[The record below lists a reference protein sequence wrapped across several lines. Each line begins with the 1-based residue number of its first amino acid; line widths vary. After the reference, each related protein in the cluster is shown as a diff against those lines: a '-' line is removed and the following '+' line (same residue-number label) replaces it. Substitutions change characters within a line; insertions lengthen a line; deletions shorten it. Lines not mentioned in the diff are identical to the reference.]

1 MILLKGS
8 TEGTRFLFRKT
19 AKSASCMETKSH
31 NIAIEESP
39 GSVPALD
46 RTLDILEL
54 LSDAPKGLT
63 LSELSQ
69 RLEIPKNAVFRIS
82 QTLMAR
88 RYLTRDPETMAFRLT
103 GQWLKLATPR
113 LGGVSLATLARPAM
127 TALRDVTGET
137 TQLGV
142 LCADEGT
149 VIEQVEGTRS
159 LRIVVDLGLRF
170 PLYNNAPGKLFLA
183 HLSDGRRNEMI
194 ADMELTPCT
203 PRTITDKALLRKECE
218 SIVAKGFSVDH
229 AEADEGVHCIAAP
242 IVCEFEGVVGALWI
256 SGPAKRLPKS
266 RFRELGEE
274 VKDAARK
281 VSQQIAQMG

>member
-1 MILLKGS
+1 
-8 TEGTRFLFRKT
+8 
-19 AKSASCMETKSH
+19 METKSH

-46 RTLDILEL
+46 RTLNILEL
-54 LSDAPKGLT
+54 LSDGPKGLT

-113 LGGVSLATLARPAM
+113 LDGVSLATLARPAM

-149 VIEQVEGTRS
+149 IIEQVEGTRS

-183 HLSDGRRNEMI
+183 HFSDGKRNEMI

-218 SIVAKGFSVDH
+218 RIVAKGYSVDH

-242 IVCEFEGVVGALWI
+242 IVREFEGVVGALWI

-274 VKDAARK
+274 VKAAARK